1 MARKFKGLEKE
12 QYYRGA
18 MRWMSIG
25 IEFAIVCAITSWL
38 GAQLDKLEPKAKP
51 GWMIMGFFV
60 GFGIMFRIMLKRAKS
75 SNKEIDE
82 QNSKDDDQDK

>member
-25 IEFAIVCAITSWL
+25 IEFAFVCVIGAGFGYWL
-38 GAQLDKLEPKAKP
+38 DTLDNSSP
-51 GWMIMGFFV
+51 GWMIIGFFV
-60 GFGIMFRIMLKRAKS
+60 GFGFMVYVMLKRAQR
-75 SNKEIDE
+75 SNEEME
-82 QNSKDDDQDK
+82 QDSDDRSQD

>member
-25 IEFAIVCAITSWL
+25 IEFAFVCAIGAGIGYWL
-38 GAQLDKLEPKAKP
+38 DTLEDSSPA
-51 GWMIMGFFV
+51 WMVMGFFA
-60 GFGIMFRIMLKRAKS
+60 GFGFMVYVMLKRAQR
-75 SNKEIDE
+75 SNEEIE
-82 QNSKDDDQDK
+82 QNTKDESQER